1 MKNLKTKILATTIL
15 AFSTIGTGAALAA
28 DSPKCGLNNGTAATG
43 EPIVIGAVVGQTG
56 PDDFS
61 SPAKSVK
68 AYFDCVNANG
78 GINGR
83 PLKYLVR
90 DDQWN
95 PETAAQ
101 VAAQLVTDEKV
112 VAMVG
117 NSSFVE
123 CAANGAFYKKNGVIS
138 FSGAG
143 VPRECFTADNIA
155 AFNAGPRMSLI
166 QTAQFAHTKL
176 EAKSFV
182 CLSLNIPGMG
192 DWACK
197 GVEDWAKANGMV
209 SKTILVDPGSADATS
224 TIIQAAAEKPDAILL
239 GFAKGLAVAML
250 NAAEQQ
256 DLGGKIKFVAAGG
269 GYNSELPAAAGAYWN
284 DRFWVNLELNL
295 LESTGEDNLNWQAV
309 MNKYG
314 AATDP
319 RDTFSQAGYLAAKAA
334 TTGLL
339 TLDPAKID
347 RASVAKAMSEV
358 KGIKSDILCK
368 DWYFGEGMSQHNA
381 VHDTRMAILTGGAFK
396 TITDCAPT
404 EDAELAALLK
414 HESMN

>member
-1 MKNLKTKILATTIL
+1 MKRSARTT
-15 AFSTIGTGAALAA
+15 ALAA
-28 DSPKCGLNNGTAATG
+28 AMGLGALAAGGAMAEEAPKCGLNNGAAATG
-43 EPIVIGAVVGQTG
+43 EPILIGAVVGQTG

-68 AYFDCVNANG
+68 AYFDCINANG

-101 VAAQLVTDEKV
+101 AAAQLVTDEKV

-123 CAANGAFYKKNGVIS
+123 CAANAGFYKKNNVIS

-166 QTAQFAHTKL
+166 QTAQFANSAL
-176 EAKSFV
+176 GAKSFV

-192 DWACK
+192 DWACN
-197 GVEDWAKANGMV
+197 GVADWAKANNLV
-209 SKTILVDPGSADATS
+209 SKTILVDPGSADASS

-239 GFAKGLAVAML
+239 GFAKGLAAAML

-256 DLGGKIKFVAAGG
+256 DAASAIKFVAAGG
-269 GYNSELPAAAGAYWN
+269 GYNAELPAAVGPYWN
-284 DRFWVNLELNL
+284 DRLWVNLELNL

-314 AATDP
+314 AASDP
-319 RDTFSQAGYLAAKAA
+319 RDTFSQAGYLAARSA
-334 TTGLL
+334 TTALL

-347 RASVAKAMSEV
+347 RDSVSAALAQV

-368 DWYFGEGMSQHNA
+368 DWYFGADMKQHNA
-381 VHDTRMAILTGGAFK
+381 VHDTRMAVLSNGAFK
-396 TITDCAPT
+396 TIEDCKATGDP
-404 EDAELAALLK
+404 ELAPLL
-414 HESMN
+414 EFEAAN